1 MDSNNINNEK
11 IINSISKI
19 YNITPKNKIHKL
31 ISEHF
36 IPSVQEKKNNAEV
49 STPIFLVQKMLNKIP
64 IDFWSIPN
72 KVFEP
77 CCGKGNFIMKIFEKF
92 FNGLQK
98 LYPNIID
105 RCKVIINDCI
115 YYADLTT
122 MNVFITTEILKYEV
136 LSKTGLENITD
147 EFKFNKF
154 NGDTLKLNII
164 KTFNVKYFDAVIG
177 NPPYNDNSGN
187 KGKGHMLWDKF
198 VDISLNS
205 FLKVDGYLV
214 FVHPAVWRQI
224 DHPCL
229 NLIKNKQIL
238 YLEIHN
244 IADGQK
250 TFKCATRY
258 DFYVLQNKDY
268 SINTI
273 IKDEEGKINSIN
285 LKEWKFIP
293 NMMFDEIKK
302 LVNNKDKLDV
312 WRYRSTYGTENKK
325 LVSKNKNDIFKYPL
339 IYSINKQNQITFRY
353 TNDNTKGHFT
363 RSKFIFSNG
372 AGFYCDTNGDYG
384 LTEWSY
390 CIYDEKE
397 ILPLIEKTFR
407 SSKFNKIKNAIHLD
421 SSSYNIKVMKLFKK
435 DFYNEFISENKQI
448 NILSDIT
455 TIPAIKLNIKEKIII

>member
-1 MDSNNINNEK
+1 MKDKKIIMNKSYYNSIIKIMNDNEEIINNIRE
-11 IINSISKI
+11 I
-19 YNITPKNKIHKL
+19 YNVAPANKIHKL
-31 ISEHF
+31 IAKHF
-36 IPSVQEKKNNAEV
+36 IPSIEEKKNNAEIP
-49 STPIFLVQKMLNKIP
+49 TPIFLVEDMLNKIP

-122 MNVFITTEILKYEV
+122 MNVFITTEILKCEI

-244 IADGQK
+244 VADGQK

-258 DFYVLQNKDY
+258 DFYILQNKEY
-268 SINTI
+268 FSNTI
-273 IKDEEGKINSIN
+273 IKDEEGKINNIN

-302 LVNNKDKLDV
+302 LIDNDNKLDV

-353 TNDNTKGHFT
+353 TNDNTKEHFN

-390 CIYDEKE
+390 YIYDEPE
-397 ILPLIEKTFR
+397 ILPLLEQTFR
-407 SSKFNKIKNAIHLD
+407 SSKFSKIKNAIQLD
-421 SSSYNIKVMKLFKK
+421 SSSYNIKVMNL
-435 DFYNEFISENKQI
+435 
-448 NILSDIT
+448 
-455 TIPAIKLNIKEKIII
+455 